1 VFVRSACQ
9 IVTADG
15 LVIPGFCNPATKT
28 CWTYQTG
35 GFPIQE
41 IDDVLYVIEDGGPAP
56 LFEAENPQN
65 SRYPM
70 YDTGIPCFED
80 ESQINAG
87 LSEMGKI
94 SNEDAYAVV
103 ARPYSLQAARDVEA
117 AWDGARAA
125 VSNRPLFV
133 GMNGVGITFD
143 SAGSWSP
150 FPSSLRSTVTVFIL
164 AMMWLGAMRWALSA
178 AAKILYEGW

>member
-1 VFVRSACQ
+1 VRSACQ
-9 IVTADG
+9 IVTSDG
-15 LVIPGFCNPATKT
+15 LVTPGFCNPQTNT

-35 GFPIQE
+35 GYPITE
-41 IDDVLYVIEDGGPAP
+41 IDGTFFVTEEEGNVP
-56 LFEAENPQN
+56 LFEAGNPAN

-87 LSEMGKI
+87 LVDMGRI
-94 SNEDAYAVV
+94 SNGDAYAVV

-125 VSNRPLFV
+125 VSNAPLFV

-150 FPSSLRSTVTVFIL
+150 FPSSFRSTVTVFIL